1 VRPKFCVWSD
11 CRAPAQKQWM
21 FASKRDTRSS
31 IGPKVLLAAVVAV
44 AGVIGIRGIDPQ
56 VIDAGWVQDSP
67 AHLPKISLST
77 ATTKRSGIVAAIPLP
92 PRRALTAGEA
102 TVFSRRPD
110 PELSQPHTTVAA
122 VEPLAEAATPLVLAE
137 IPDAQ
142 AKADTQPPQPAPG
155 GAAKSADKS
164 RAVLVVRKAMVV
176 QKKTVQ
182 VEHRQRSHSGAYVQ
196 NGGWSWPSGGWM
208 GYSPFGNSRSF

>member
-1 VRPKFCVWSD
+1 MRPKFSVWSD
-11 CRAPAQKQWM
+11 YGAPVQKHWM
-21 FASKRDTRSS
+21 STSKQGTRSS
-31 IGPKVLLAAVVAV
+31 IGPKILLAAAVVV
-44 AGVIGIRGIDPQ
+44 AGVIGISGIYPQ
-56 VIDAGWVQDSP
+56 VIDAGWVQDLP
-67 AHLPKISLST
+67 PHLPKISLST
-77 ATTKRSGIVAAIPLP
+77 AATKRSGIVAAIPLP

-110 PELSQPHTTVAA
+110 PELSQPHTAVAA
-122 VEPLAEAATPLVLAE
+122 VEPLAETATPLAVAE

-142 AKADTQPPQPAPG
+142 AKADTLPPQPAPR

-176 QKKTVQ
+176 QKKAVQ